1 MNNNKT
7 INRIYQRICILEDNQ
22 RLILKEDNID
32 NNNNGVDTEEVNM
45 GYAMEYIFE
54 DGRNVEYN

>member
-1 MNNNKT
+1 MENN
-7 INRIYQRICILEDNQ
+7 QQ
-22 RLILKEDNID
+22 LILKEDNID